1 MPCDQDN
8 YMGIDS
14 DDEYTMSMC
23 GLHNIDITVSGDG
36 FEFILAFVIS
46 EEMETVW

>member
-1 MPCDQDN
+1 
-8 YMGIDS
+8 MGIDS

-23 GLHNIDITVSGDG
+23 DLHNIDITVSGDG

-46 EEMETVW
+46 EETETVW